1 MPSAL
6 TTTVTELPE
15 SRVRVQVQVPPA
27 EVSDRLE
34 RKARQL
40 GRELRLPGFRRG
52 KVPAPLVLQ
61 RVGREA
67 VLEQAVRDS
76 LSGWYMDALAASG
89 IDPVGD
95 PRVDLGDLPPQGQ
108 ALEFSFEIGVLPKAT
123 LGEYKGL
130 EVPRREPAVA
140 EEDVER
146 ELEALRERL
155 ARLETADRPAGEG
168 DFVVV
173 DYVGSLLPPEAPAGG
188 GEGAPAAAV
197 PFPGGEGRDQ
207 LVELGAADLI
217 PGFEQGLMGSSAGEE
232 RTVTVSFPDPYPPN
246 GELAGRRA
254 TFEVTVKEVKR
265 KELPAIDD
273 DLAIDAGFDSLQE
286 LRADV
291 RARLEDVERER
302 VRGEFREAAL
312 DAAVAEADVQVP
324 PALVQARAG
333 EMWER
338 MLHELSHQGVSRET
352 YMRIAGLENDQ
363 QILTELAPDAE
374 RGLRREAVVAAIV
387 AAEQIEPDEE
397 DLLEGL
403 APLAERE
410 GLEPAALLARLS
422 EAGRLEELREEVA
435 ARKAVDLVAEQA
447 APIPLERAQ
456 AREALWTPERGRG
469 AESAATPGTGGGAS
483 AARRGSRLWTPGEPG
498 STS

>member
-1 MPSAL
+1 MSSTL
-6 TTTVTELPE
+6 TTTVTQLPE

-27 EVSDRLE
+27 EVSDRVE

-40 GRELRLPGFRRG
+40 GRDLRLPGFRRG

-67 VLEQAVRDS
+67 VLEEAVRDS
-76 LSGWYMDALAASG
+76 LSGWYVDALAASG

-95 PRVDLGDLPPQGQ
+95 PDVDLGELPPQGE
-108 ALEFSFEIGVLPKAT
+108 ALEFSFEIAVLPKAT

-130 EVPRREPAVA
+130 EVPRREPTVA
-140 EEDVER
+140 EESLEG

-155 ARLETADRPAGEG
+155 ARLETADRPAGKG
-168 DFVVV
+168 DFVVL
-173 DYVGSLLPPEAPAGG
+173 DYVGSLLPPE
-188 GEGAPAAAV
+188 PAAASAQDPPETAT

-217 PGFEQGLMGSSAGEE
+217 PGFEQGLLGASAGER
-232 RTVTVSFPDPYPPN
+232 RTVEVSFPDPYPAN
-246 GELAGRRA
+246 DELAGRRA
-254 TFEVTVKEVKR
+254 SFEVTVKEVKR
-265 KELPAIDD
+265 KELPEIDE
-273 DLAIDAGFDSLQE
+273 DLAIDAGFDSVGE
-286 LRADV
+286 LRADL

-302 VRGEFREAAL
+302 VRREFREAAL
-312 DAAVAEADVQVP
+312 DAAVAEAEVQVP
-324 PALVQARAG
+324 EALVQARAA

-338 MLHELSHQGVSRET
+338 MLHELSHQGISREA
-352 YMRIAGLENDQ
+352 YMRIAGLQNEQ
-363 QILTELAPDAE
+363 QILTEIAPEAE

-397 DLLEGL
+397 DLRGGIG
-403 APLAERE
+403 PLAERE
-410 GLEPAALLARLS
+410 GLDPSALLTRLS
-422 EAGRLEELREEVA
+422 EAGRLEALREEVA

-447 APIPLERAQ
+447 KPIPVEQAQ
-456 AREALWTPERGRG
+456 ARERLWTPEQRRG
-469 AESAATPGTGGGAS
+469 AEGPPARERRGAPS
-483 AARRGSRLWTPGEPG
+483 GERRGSRLWTPGDPG